1 MPPWTQDW
9 NFRKCLLLAT
19 LGLRLNVGWLGSGS
33 MNSTSRSKGIP
44 GDSSRPDIFSKE
56 IVASAIPLSLE
67 NHTYWG
73 ENEVCGMIT
82 EVNLLKGTNRTLA
95 EASTQR
101 TRRTLLNLTFSC
113 EELFRTS
120 GLGTGNWLSAL
131 YAMRLAVAIEGNN
144 SIDLLVSCTDAV
156 KNKNKLIL
164 PWIMG
169 FWRSDDV
176 MNHIPYGTLFPPPPK
191 QKVCGGYYDV
201 PIAHMLP
208 FIRYELRRMA
218 IALVGVPNADH
229 PSAIFANKHLWPIAS
244 SSGENKLHS
253 VMQIPDPKKDEPPLY
268 KNILIDDAIVHFR
281 CGE

>member
-1 MPPWTQDW
+1 MPPWLRDW
-9 NFRKCLLLAT
+9 NFRKCLLPAIAC
-19 LGLRLNVGWLGSGS
+19 LRLLSLAEDAGY
-33 MNSTSRSKGIP
+33 TKGLP
-44 GDSSRPDIFSKE
+44 DVSSWSDVFSKE
-56 IVASAIPLSLE
+56 IGASAITLSLE

-73 ENEVCGMIT
+73 KNEICGIIS
-82 EVNLLKGTNRTLA
+82 EANLLRGTNKTLA
-95 EASTQR
+95 EASPQR
-101 TRRTLLNLTFSC
+101 PGRTLLNLTFSC

-131 YAMRLAVAIEGNN
+131 YAMRLAVAVEGGN

-156 KNKNKLIL
+156 KNKNRLIL

-176 MNHIPYGTLFPPPPK
+176 MSHIPYGTLFPTPPK

-201 PIAHMLP
+201 PIAHMLT

-229 PSAIFANKHLWPIAS
+229 PSAMFANRHLWPIAS
-244 SSGENKLHS
+244 SSGKNKLHS

-268 KNILIDDAIVHFR
+268 KNVPIDDAVVHFR